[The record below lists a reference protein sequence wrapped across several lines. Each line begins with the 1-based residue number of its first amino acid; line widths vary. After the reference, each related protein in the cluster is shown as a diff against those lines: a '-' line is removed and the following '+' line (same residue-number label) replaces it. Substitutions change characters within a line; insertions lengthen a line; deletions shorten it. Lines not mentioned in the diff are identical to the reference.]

1 MEVIAKSVAA
11 ALAATIMGLLIKQK
25 NPELTMLLSLSTV
38 VLILL
43 STLPFLNDFRELL
56 TTVNQISGRQEIYA
70 GPLMKCFALSLL
82 TKISAELCTEA
93 SNRAAAAAV
102 ELAGTLCAVSM
113 IMPLMTSILKLI
125 GDLD

>member
-1 MEVIAKSVAA
+1 MEVIAKTVAA
-11 ALAATIMGLLIKQK
+11 ALAATVLGLLIKQK
-25 NPELTMLLSLSTV
+25 NPELAMLLNLSTV
-38 VLILL
+38 LLILL

-56 TTVNQISGRQEIYA
+56 AAVNQISGRQEIYA

-102 ELAGTLCAVSM
+102 EMAGTLCAVSM
-113 IMPLMTSILKLI
+113 VIPLMTSILKLI
-125 GDLD
+125 GDLV

>member
-1 MEVIAKSVAA
+1 VEVIAKTVAA
-11 ALAATIMGLLIKQK
+11 ALAATVLGLLIKQK
-25 NPELTMLLSLSTV
+25 NPELAMLLSLSTV
-38 VLILL
+38 LLILL

-56 TTVNQISGRQEIYA
+56 AAVNQISGRQEIYA

-102 ELAGTLCAVSM
+102 EMAGTLCAVSM
-113 IMPLMTSILKLI
+113 IIPLMTSILKLI
-125 GDLD
+125 GDLV

>member
-1 MEVIAKSVAA
+1 VEVIAKTVAA
-11 ALAATIMGLLIKQK
+11 ALAATVLSLLIKQK
-25 NPELTMLLSLSTV
+25 NPELAMLLSLSTV
-38 VLILL
+38 LLILL

-56 TTVNQISGRQEIYA
+56 ATVNQISGRQEIYA

-102 ELAGTLCAVSM
+102 EMAGTLCAVSM
-113 IMPLMTSILKLI
+113 IIPLMTSILKLI
-125 GDLD
+125 GDLV